1 MQSPLTPQ
9 RGRIESNPRE
19 YTHMECPACDE
30 LEVMPPGS
38 RCVLAVRIA
47 QGWKSGRPPDERGNP
62 DTREWIFG
70 RFSDERGK
78 SDGIAGKKPKIR
90 PIIHAHPPFVHSP
103 RFPSAYRLRVR
114 NKYKSQI
121 ASAPASGRTTPANGM
136 CNANVFPGRPQC
148 SRVADA
154 AWAQSPVRKNKVIKG
169 AQLQPL

>member
-19 YTHMECPACDE
+19 YTHMEPRLCDE
-30 LEVMPPGS
+30 LAVMPLGS
-38 RCVLAVRIA
+38 RCILAVWIA
-47 QGWKSGRPPDERGNP
+47 RAWKSGRPP
-62 DTREWIFG
+62 
-70 RFSDERGK
+70 DERGK

-90 PIIHAHPPFVHSP
+90 PIIHAHPPSVHSP

-148 SRVADA
+148 SRLADA
-154 AWAQSPVRKNKVIKG
+154 AWTRCPVRKNKVIKG